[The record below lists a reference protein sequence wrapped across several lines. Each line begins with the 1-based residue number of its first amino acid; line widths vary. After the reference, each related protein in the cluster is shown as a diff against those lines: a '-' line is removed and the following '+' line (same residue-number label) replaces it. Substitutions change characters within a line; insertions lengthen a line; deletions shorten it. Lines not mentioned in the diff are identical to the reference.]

1 MSHGEDLPVVS
12 LIAKPP
18 VVMKEDNTVYEAVK
32 KMAEE
37 NIGSVIIVDEE
48 FKPIGIFTERDLLRR
63 VCASD
68 LDPKKVRLG
77 DVMTR
82 DPTTIKESEPA
93 RRALEIML
101 HFGFRHLPVVDENG
115 KLVGIISIK
124 DVSRPFVGD
133 VDVEELHAAG

>member
-1 MSHGEDLPVVS
+1 MSHAEDLPVVS
-12 LIAKPP
+12 LITKSP

-82 DPTTIKESEPA
+82 DPITIKESEPA